1 MSLIPLSALVRYDSG
16 AMRMDKP
23 SAAFAGIALLAMA
36 TAVDASTVIVDF
48 TASVT
53 TVTDPTSVTDGSIA
67 VGTEMTGHM
76 SYDDSATPTGGFVIP
91 GVETRSD
98 YSIAAPPASLT
109 ASAGHYSF
117 AVVPTLKISIFD
129 LVPGAPHNGDTFESD
144 VSSGVATGPIQGDP
158 SVFFQLFLVDSTD
171 NALHSSSLA
180 DVPFELSLYDTAEF
194 NLSFPNSGGVST
206 PQTRIEATIDS
217 LHATVPEPESI
228 ALLGVVG
235 LALCFSAR
243 VRRSGSSASTTPTRL
258 VANLGHS

>member
-1 MSLIPLSALVRYDSG
+1 MNLKSLIGKLNDSTRG
-16 AMRMDKP
+16 VLD
-23 SAAFAGIALLAMA
+23 AAAGLCL
-36 TAVDASTVIVDF
+36 AST
-48 TASVT
+48 
-53 TVTDPTSVTDGSIA
+53 
-67 VGTEMTGHM
+67 H
-76 SYDDSATPTGGFVIP
+76 YD
-91 GVETRSD
+91 VEVEH
-98 YSIAAPPASLT
+98 YLT
-109 ASAGHYSF
+109 
-117 AVVPTLKISIFD
+117 K
-129 LVPGAPHNGDTFESD
+129 
-144 VSSGVATGPIQGDP
+144 
-158 SVFFQLFLVDSTD
+158 LVDSTD

-228 ALLGVVG
+228 ALLGVAG